1 MKAGQGWE
9 GRPSAH
15 APISPLLGTCPLF
28 TPPPAARS
36 CSAPSL
42 EVPTAT
48 EGPGGWEA
56 SALLRAQLCLFDPP
70 RHSHTL
76 TSPPAPPGTRTAPS
90 TAQHPP
96 THTDRPDHCLST
108 AKRSLRQCCVKP
120 QLRCGC
126 AEPWELHG
134 LTAPISGAQSPS
146 AAQKEA
152 QRGGTERFSTEPA
165 APTSCTLTFLASFNR
180 LCRSACCSCILLFH
194 SCTCSSWILYFSSSL
209 SLALSSL
216 RLIFSV
222 SSFSS
227 RSLTWERRF
236 SSSYSTQ
243 PRTTGRSSS
252 VHRTELQRCPLHPE
266 SKSSEPPQPPTALWG
281 QPLEVST
288 CSSAPTAPS
297 VSLW

>member
-1 MKAGQGWE
+1 MGWE
-9 GRPSAH
+9 V
-15 APISPLLGTCPLF
+15 
-28 TPPPAARS
+28 
-36 CSAPSL
+36 SAP
-42 EVPTAT
+42 
-48 EGPGGWEA
+48 
-56 SALLRAQLCLFDPP
+56 LRAQLCLFDPP

-76 TSPPAPPGTRTAPS
+76 TSPPTPLEQERPPAQPSIPQPTQTAPTTAS
-90 TAQHPP
+90 VQPREASGSAALNHSCGAAALSPGSCMGSQSPFRGRSPRAQHRKK
-96 THTDRPDHCLST
+96 HR
-108 AKRSLRQCCVKP
+108 
-120 QLRCGC
+120 
-126 AEPWELHG
+126 E
-134 LTAPISGAQSPS
+134 
-146 AAQKEA
+146 
-152 QRGGTERFSTEPA
+152 GTERFSTEPA